1 MPELFERIL
10 TGAFPG
16 HLRLTQMEEKIK
28 EIVSAFTKIP
38 ASDIGPSTPVD
49 RQAVKS
55 SILLHRMYARLAE
68 AGLVVEN
75 YTAVKTFSD
84 LLGSHQS
91 GNGAAAAGGPMIQQ
105 GVISAAGAYA
115 GASSGSI
122 GIDIED
128 LSSLP
133 HTDDFRKDAFYVANF
148 TPAEIA
154 YCILQPDPY
163 ASFAGLFSAKEAIV
177 KADGRLRAN
186 AFNAIGI
193 THGPE
198 GEPLYP
204 GFHLS
209 ISHAGGVAVA
219 VAVGVRS
226 EQAPASLPSATPVLV
241 RQGKGTAWISLLALL
256 VSILALIFG
265 FIR

>member
-1 MPELFERIL
+1 MPELFKRIL
-10 TGAFPG
+10 SGSGAAYN
-16 HLRLTQMEEKIK
+16 TVYMEEKIK

-38 ASDIGPSTPVD
+38 VGDIGPATPVD

-68 AGLVVEN
+68 EGLVVEN
-75 YTAVKTFSD
+75 YLAVKTFSD
-84 LLGSHQS
+84 LLSNHGQKAVNT
-91 GNGAAAAGGPMIQQ
+91 NGFPTTTVQAAAVPAS
-105 GVISAAGAYA
+105 GVFETP
-115 GASSGSI
+115 SGSI
-122 GIDIED
+122 GIDIEE

-133 HTDDFRKDAFYVANF
+133 RTNDFRKEEFYTMNF
-148 TPAEIA
+148 TSSEIA
-154 YCILQPDPY
+154 YCVLQPDPY

-177 KADGRLRAN
+177 KADGRQRSRS
-186 AFNAIGI
+186 FHTIEI

-204 GFHLS
+204 GFNLS

-219 VAVGVRS
+219 VAVPVRA
-226 EQAPASLPSATPVLV
+226 EERPAGLQSLQPV
-241 RQGKGTAWISLLALL
+241 RTGKGAVGISLLALAL
-256 VSILALIFG
+256 AILSIILG